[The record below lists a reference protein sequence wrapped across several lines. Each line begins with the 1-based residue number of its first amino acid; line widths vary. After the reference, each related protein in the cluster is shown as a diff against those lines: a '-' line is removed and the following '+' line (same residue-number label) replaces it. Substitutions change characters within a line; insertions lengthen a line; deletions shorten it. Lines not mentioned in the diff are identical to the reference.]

1 VQAEALVDVFK
12 SFGVAEA
19 QSTQLIAKVAE
30 KGKAIVI
37 AGPKD
42 ACEGASKQFE
52 AIGMKATVRPL
63 TKADRPSEYADSDV
77 IDADGAQFQ
86 ALMNDPSAGALVT
99 FYAPW
104 CGHCIKMVP
113 EFKKVASMLKSSGIK
128 VAAVNSDNEPGLAQ
142 SLGIKGFPSVKWVYN
157 GQTSDYAGPR
167 TAMELASFAQQQ
179 NVLVK
184 AKRVVNSVVQGS
196 KMALS
201 KVLGRGSSAS
211 QPSESA
217 AVAAPVEKA
226 VAPQPAVAAAAA

>member
-1 VQAEALVDVFK
+1 
-12 SFGVAEA
+12 
-19 QSTQLIAKVAE
+19 
-30 KGKAIVI
+30 
-37 AGPKD
+37 
-42 ACEGASKQFE
+42 
-52 AIGMKATVRPL
+52 
-63 TKADRPSEYADSDV
+63 
-77 IDADGAQFQ
+77 
-86 ALMNDPSAGALVT
+86 
-99 FYAPW
+99 
-104 CGHCIKMVP
+104 MVP